1 MMFEYLYEIVVAS
14 HRRSKTQHLFKSE
27 DFLRKFYA
35 EIKSESKF
43 KSIFLFYRQTMIRLI
58 YSLLPSNL
66 SPNFPQPD
74 ELNQRLYCYVRIT
87 TNTFGLWTICIA
99 LDSFTIGEESVA
111 STALCQRKTRF
122 FKNPTK

>member
-43 KSIFLFYRQTMIRLI
+43 KSIFIFCRQTMIRLI

-87 TNTFGLWTICIA
+87 TNTLGLWTICIA